1 MRAAIARDAAD
12 HDFEFARFVRL
23 ARVNRHAET
32 ETWRSTAVRPVSLV
46 VRCHAKISNLEV
58 PPCWPQP
65 SLTQSQR
72 KPQRP
77 QHPPQR
83 PRPCHAS

>member
-32 ETWRSTAVRPVSLV
+32 ET
-46 VRCHAKISNLEV
+46 
-58 PPCWPQP
+58 
-65 SLTQSQR
+65 
-72 KPQRP
+72 
-77 QHPPQR
+77 
-83 PRPCHAS
+83 